1 MTCKYC
7 GGELP
12 KYILD
17 RHGKMC
23 GKCIDKSKLVQNFV
37 KVRDDLRERC
47 GLERMDKTNAD

>member
-47 GLERMDKTNAD
+47 GLERMSD